1 MDGERLTIARGEAVA
16 IARGRIDAQGGAPM
30 RRLETLSYMI
40 AALAFCSPAT
50 AEEVSGTLKKL
61 KDGGSITLGYREAT
75 VPFSYKD
82 DKGNVHGYAI
92 DLCQKVVEALKTDV
106 GRDLKVD
113 FAEVTAANRIRLIK
127 NGSVDLECGS
137 TTNTQARALDVAFA
151 VTHFVAGNRYLSKRS
166 LGIQEFE
173 DLKGLTVV
181 SLAGTTNIK
190 QVVDLNNE
198 RGLEMEILPAS
209 SPAEALQ
216 VLESNRASAFFWDDI
231 LLAGIVTTAKN
242 PKQYVISDDALS
254 VEPYAIM
261 LPKDDAA
268 FKEAVDNALIG
279 VYRSGAINDIYAKWF
294 LSPIPPDNVNL
305 NVPMS
310 AALAKVVRN
319 PTSSGD
325 PAAYR

>member
-1 MDGERLTIARGEAVA
+1 
-16 IARGRIDAQGGAPM
+16 M
-30 RRLETLSYMI
+30 RRLEALSCVI

-50 AEEVSGTLKKL
+50 AEEITGTLKKL
-61 KDGGSITLGYREAT
+61 KDSGSITLGYRDSA

-82 DKGNVHGYAI
+82 DKGNIYGYTV
-92 DLCQKVVEALKTDV
+92 DLCQKVVDALKSDLGLGT
-106 GRDLKVD
+106 LKVNL
-113 FAEVTAANRIRLIK
+113 AEVTAANRLRLVK
-127 NGSVDLECGS
+127 DGSVDLECGS
-137 TTNTQARALDVAFA
+137 TTHTLTREADVAFA

-166 LGIQEFE
+166 LGIQEFD

-181 SLAGTTNIK
+181 SLAGTTSIK
-190 QVVDLNNE
+190 QVVDLNND
-198 RGLEMEILPAS
+198 RQLEMEILPAP
-209 SPAEALQ
+209 SPAEALK
-216 VLESNRASAFFWDDI
+216 VIESGRASAFFWDDI

-242 PKQYVISDDALS
+242 PKQYVISKDALS

-261 LPKDDAA
+261 LRKDDAA

-310 AALAKVVRN
+310 AALEKVVRN